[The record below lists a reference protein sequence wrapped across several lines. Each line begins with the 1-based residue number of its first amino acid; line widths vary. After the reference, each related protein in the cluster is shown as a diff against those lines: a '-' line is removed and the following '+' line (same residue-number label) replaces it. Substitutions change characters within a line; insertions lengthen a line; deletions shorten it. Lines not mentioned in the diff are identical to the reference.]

1 MHSEVAP
8 FTEGAAFSS
17 SHEPATTAR
26 QHLSDRAHAARHM
39 SADQAIAPAS
49 DGPTARRP
57 KHDIRNPPPRAR
69 SPTPGLQIGFR
80 FERRTRTPHR
90 QPRHGRHP
98 ATTTSP
104 RQTPTQPRQIPR
116 RLPARRRLAVT
127 AGNGLQLPT
136 GLRLRKNNPKRGL
149 PEAGRKLHVCP
160 KVPPESPGERR
171 DTKTPPGSCLR
182 HDPDGVSETRR
193 ESVRGTE
200 SLRPCCK
207 PKRQDPAP
215 SHIRG

>member
-1 MHSEVAP
+1 MHSEAAP
-8 FTEGAAFSS
+8 CTEGAAFSS

-26 QHLSDRAHAARHM
+26 RHLSDRAHAARHM
-39 SADQAIAPAS
+39 SADQAIVPAS

-116 RLPARRRLAVT
+116 RLPARRRHSRQRPTT
-127 AGNGLQLPT
+127 ADRPPAAEEQPET
-136 GLRLRKNNPKRGL
+136 RPARSRPKAPRL
-149 PEAGRKLHVCP
+149 
-160 KVPPESPGERR
+160 PESPARKSGR
-171 DTKTPPGSCLR
+171 
-182 HDPDGVSETRR
+182 ETGY
-193 ESVRGTE
+193 ENSVRIVFATRSGR
-200 SLRPCCK
+200 S
-207 PKRQDPAP
+207 KRNAT
-215 SHIRG
+215 RVG